1 MADQPWTVP
10 AQVVRVID
18 GDTVIVVADLGWRVK
33 IETAVRVDGMNA
45 PEKTTDAGRLAAEFA
60 RGLLPVGKQVTVRS
74 KRLLGQFEKYGRVL
88 ADLEARD
95 TPWLDFATTMIAA
108 GHAKPWDGSGARP

>member
-33 IETAVRVDGMNA
+33 IETAVRVDGMDA
-45 PEKTTDAGRLAAEFA
+45 PEKSTEPGRAAAEFA
-60 RGLLPVGKQVTVRS
+60 RGLLPVGKQITVRS
-74 KRLLGQFEKYGRVL
+74 KRLLGQRVL